1 MHGENYWMNGCAGY
15 VMECLN
21 EPDYDYWFFAGLSG
35 DNFAQH
41 HALNGR
47 FYGDGV
53 SGVLVN
59 NGGGCRGFLNKA
71 QELNPDFGLLDDV
84 KKQYR
89 MTGLLWN
96 QHHEAND
103 GLAEAYARAHSAL
116 LPDNLEVLGTR
127 FNVTL
132 EAPQDFEKR
141 SGIVAVIRQCGACID
156 EVVRILKDHL
166 QVGASS

>member
-1 MHGENYWMNGCAGY
+1 MSNILERGTTAPEKAQISNIRRLITSMHRENYWMNECAGY

-103 GLAEAYARAHSAL
+103 GFAEAYAR
-116 LPDNLEVLGTR
+116 
-127 FNVTL
+127 
-132 EAPQDFEKR
+132 
-141 SGIVAVIRQCGACID
+141 GA
-156 EVVRILKDHL
+156 
-166 QVGASS
+166 